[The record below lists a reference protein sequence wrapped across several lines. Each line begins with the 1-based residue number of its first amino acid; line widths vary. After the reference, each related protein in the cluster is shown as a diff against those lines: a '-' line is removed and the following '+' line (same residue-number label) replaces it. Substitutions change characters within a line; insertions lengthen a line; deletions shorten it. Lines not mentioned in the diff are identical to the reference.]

1 MTGVFSSAQHAGNQC
16 KLLYDRHPAPLLF
29 PDTKG
34 SRIVLGTAS
43 PNRLTIEL
51 MHASATSP
59 TLAPLRIRLA
69 AMIYESLL
77 IAAVA
82 FVASFAALPLV
93 GDLHTPWQRHL
104 YQAWLL
110 AVLFGYFAAFWL
122 RGGQT
127 LAMKTWRIRLV
138 DRDGARITPRQAVLR
153 FAVALGGICLGGVGL
168 WWAFIDR
175 DHQFLHDRIAG
186 TLLIRV
192 PRP

>member
-1 MTGVFSSAQHAGNQC
+1 
-16 KLLYDRHPAPLLF
+16 
-29 PDTKG
+29 
-34 SRIVLGTAS
+34 
-43 PNRLTIEL
+43 
-51 MHASATSP
+51 MHASATS
-59 TLAPLRIRLA
+59 LAPLRIRLA
-69 AMIYESLL
+69 ALIYESLL
-77 IAAVA
+77 IVAVA

-138 DRDGARITPRQAVLR
+138 DRDGARITPRQAALR
-153 FAVALGGICLGGVGL
+153 FAVALAGIGLGGIGL
-168 WWAFIDR
+168 WWAFIDH